1 VVSKK
6 AKRRVGVRGA
16 MAMARHP
23 TLRRASAR
31 AGAPTAKVGWRVG
44 KTVAKRK
51 ARGQT
56 ERLVAAGRMAGSI
69 VVIYGPMAAEVLRL
83 ADAPKPKR
91 RAPAFAAGVVT
102 GAAAAYFLIRQ
113 RRD

>member
-1 VVSKK
+1 
-6 AKRRVGVRGA
+6 

-23 TLRRASAR
+23 TLRRATAR

-51 ARGQT
+51 ARGHT
-56 ERLVAAGRMAGSI
+56 ERLVGAGRMAGSI
-69 VVIYGPMAAEVLRL
+69 VVIYGPRVARVLRIT
-83 ADAPKPKR
+83 DAPKPKR
-91 RAPAFAAGVVT
+91 RGPAFAAGVVT
-102 GAAAAYFLIRQ
+102 GAVAAYFLIRQ

>member
-6 AKRRVGVRGA
+6 AKAQVGVRGA

-23 TLRRASAR
+23 TLRRATAR

-44 KTVAKRK
+44 KAVAKRK
-51 ARGQT
+51 ARGHT

-102 GAAAAYFLIRQ
+102 GAGAAYFLIRQ